1 MLRIQW
7 AAHVSKEDVF
17 VKMETKRTLI
27 NRIENRQLEYE
38 RDIMSKESQK
48 RYTHRKR
55 EAAEHLPYV
64 DGWREGGMVK
74 RKRIIEIYKKYEEL
88 SSPRS

>member
-55 EAAEHLPYV
+55 GQRNIYLMWM
-64 DGWREGGMVK
+64 DGGRDG
-74 RKRIIEIYKKYEEL
+74 KKKNNY
-88 SSPRS
+88 